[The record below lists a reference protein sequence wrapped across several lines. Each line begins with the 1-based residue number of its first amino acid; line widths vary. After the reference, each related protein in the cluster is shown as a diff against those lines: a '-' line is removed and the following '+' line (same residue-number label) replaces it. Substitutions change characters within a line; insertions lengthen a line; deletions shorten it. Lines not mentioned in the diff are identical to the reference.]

1 MFKAAR
7 VRAALQVANPSSSSC
22 LSWFKISGV
31 LNYIWLALVL
41 LAVAIGGWNAQLKE
55 VTNGALDGA
64 KTAVTIAIGLWGV
77 MALWL
82 GVMRLAERAGLV
94 QRIAYGLRPLMRRL
108 FPEVPPDHPAMG
120 SMLMNMAANML
131 GLGNAATPLGLRAM
145 RDLESLNPRPGIAS
159 NAMCTFLAI
168 NTSSVQLIPATAIA
182 ILAAAGSARPTV
194 IVGTAFFATL
204 CAATVAVVSAKFFE
218 RLSFFKPR
226 REGRDGPPGRSEPEW
241 RSRTSQRDVPTTE
254 KAASFDDETLGTP
267 PLSRPAPWGMIVLAL
282 LGVFF
287 LMLFLRMVMPE
298 VFRLPLPADPTLQH
312 PFPRMVNALS
322 ILAIPFL
329 LSFFPVYAAARGIK
343 VYDEFVEGAKESF
356 NVILR
361 IIPFLVTM
369 LVAIGMFKGA
379 GGIDLLT
386 KLLSPILTPLHF
398 PPDLLPMALMRPL
411 SGSATL
417 ALLTDIVHRLGP
429 DNIISL
435 TAATIYGSTETTFY
449 VAAVYFGSVG
459 IKQTRHA
466 IPAGLLAD
474 LTGVIASVIICR
486 AVL

>member
-1 MFKAAR
+1 
-7 VRAALQVANPSSSSC
+7 
-22 LSWFKISGV
+22 V

-41 LAVAIGGWNAQLKE
+41 LAVAIGGWNDRFKD
-55 VTNGALDGA
+55 VTEGAFDGA
-64 KTAVTIAIGLWGV
+64 KTAVTIALGLIGI

-94 QRIAYGLRPLMRRL
+94 QRIARGLRPIMRQL
-108 FPEVPPDHPAMG
+108 FPDVPPEHPAMG
-120 SMLMNMAANML
+120 SMVMNMAANML

-145 RDLESLNPRPGIAS
+145 RDLKTLNPRTDVAT

-182 ILAAAGSARPTV
+182 ILAASGSTRPTV
-194 IVGTAFFATL
+194 IVGTALLATL
-204 CAATVAVVSAKFFE
+204 CAATVAIVSVKLLEKLPIFRISRSIENANVQQNFEKAEVKEEAGVSEPGYSDSSVVPQEPAR
-218 RLSFFKPR
+218 RLSIL
-226 REGRDGPPGRSEPEW
+226 GLIALIGL
-241 RSRTSQRDVPTTE
+241 
-254 KAASFDDETLGTP
+254 TL
-267 PLSRPAPWGMIVLAL
+267 LLIVLF
-282 LGVFF
+282 V
-287 LMLFLRMVMPE
+287 RMV
-298 VFRLPLPADPTLQH
+298 APTLFGVPLAAEATTQNL
-312 PFPRMVNALS
+312 FVRSVNALS

-329 LSFFPVYAAARGIK
+329 LSFFPLYAAGRGVK
-343 VYDEFVEGAKESF
+343 VYDEFVEGAKEGFS
-356 NVILR
+356 VILK

-379 GGIDLLT
+379 GGIDLLSR
-386 KLLSPILTPLHF
+386 LLSPILTPLQF
-398 PPDLLPMALMRPL
+398 PTDLLPLALMRPL

-417 ALLTDIVHRLGP
+417 ALLTDVVHRLGP
-429 DNIISL
+429 DNIVSL

-449 VAAVYFGSVG
+449 VAAVYFGAVG
-459 IKQTRHA
+459 IKHTRHA

>member
-1 MFKAAR
+1 M
-7 VRAALQVANPSSSSC
+7 
-22 LSWFKISGV
+22 

-41 LAVAIGGWNAQLKE
+41 LAVAIGGWNDRFKE
-55 VTNGALDGA
+55 VTEGAFDGA
-64 KTAVTIAIGLWGV
+64 KTAVTIALGLIGI

-94 QRIAYGLRPLMRRL
+94 QRIARGLRPIMRRL
-108 FPEVPPDHPAMG
+108 FPDVPPEHPAMG
-120 SMLMNMAANML
+120 SMVMNMAANML

-145 RDLESLNPRPGIAS
+145 RDLKTLNPRTDVAT

-182 ILAAAGSARPTV
+182 ILAASGSTRPTA
-194 IVGTAFFATL
+194 IVGTALLATL
-204 CAATVAVVSAKFFE
+204 CAATVAIVSVKLLEKLPIFRISRSIENANVLQNFEKAEVKEKAGVSEPGYSDGSVVPQEPAR
-218 RLSFFKPR
+218 RLSILGLIAPI
-226 REGRDGPPGRSEPEW
+226 GL
-241 RSRTSQRDVPTTE
+241 
-254 KAASFDDETLGTP
+254 TL
-267 PLSRPAPWGMIVLAL
+267 LFIVLF
-282 LGVFF
+282 V
-287 LMLFLRMVMPE
+287 RMVT
-298 VFRLPLPADPTLQH
+298 PTLFGVPLAAEATTQN
-312 PFPRMVNALS
+312 PFVRSVNALS

-329 LSFFPVYAAARGIK
+329 LSFFPLYAAGRGVK
-343 VYDEFVEGAKESF
+343 VYDEFVEGAKEGFS
-356 NVILR
+356 VILK

-379 GGIDLLT
+379 GGIDLLSR
-386 KLLSPILTPLHF
+386 LLSPILTPLQF
-398 PPDLLPMALMRPL
+398 PTDLLPLALMRPL

-417 ALLTDIVHRLGP
+417 ALLTDVVHRLGP
-429 DNIISL
+429 DNIVSL

-449 VAAVYFGSVG
+449 VAAVYFGAVG

>member
-1 MFKAAR
+1 
-7 VRAALQVANPSSSSC
+7 
-22 LSWFKISGV
+22 V

-41 LAVAIGGWNAQLKE
+41 LAVAIGGWNDRLKD
-55 VTNGALDGA
+55 VTGGALDGA
-64 KTAVTIAIGLWGV
+64 KTAVTIALGLIGI

-82 GVMRLAERAGLV
+82 GLMRLAERAGLV
-94 QRIAYGLRPLMRRL
+94 QRIAYGLRPLMQRL

-145 RDLESLNPRPGIAS
+145 RDLESLNPRPGVAS

-182 ILAAAGSARPTV
+182 ILAAAGSARPTA

-204 CAATVAVVSAKFFE
+204 CAATVAVLSAKFFE
-218 RLSFFKPR
+218 RLSFFRPVTSEGSKKKKEPAPR
-226 REGRDGPPGRSEPEW
+226 PAYSK
-241 RSRTSQRDVPTTE
+241 SQFAD
-254 KAASFDDETLGTP
+254 KFAFDDESLGQP
-267 PLSRPAPWGMIVLAL
+267 PLSRPAPWGLIAL
-282 LGVFF
+282 MLLTVFF
-287 LMLFLRMVMPE
+287 VMLFLRMVMPDL
-298 VFRLPLPADPTLQH
+298 FRLPMPTDATLQN
-312 PFPRMVNALS
+312 PFARMVNALS

-343 VYDEFVEGAKESF
+343 VYDEFVEGAKEAF

-398 PPDLLPMALMRPL
+398 PTDLVPLALMRPL

-417 ALLTDIVHRLGP
+417 ALLTDVVHRLGP

-435 TAATIYGSTETTFY
+435 MAATIYGSTETTFY

-466 IPAGLLAD
+466 IPAGLLAY
-474 LTGVIASVIICR
+474 LTGVIASVVICR

>member
-1 MFKAAR
+1 
-7 VRAALQVANPSSSSC
+7 VATTRR
-22 LSWFKISGV
+22 V

-41 LAVAIGGWNAQLKE
+41 FAVAIGGWNDQFKS
-55 VTNGALDGA
+55 VTEGALDGA
-64 KTAVTIAIGLWGV
+64 KTAVTIALGLIGI

-94 QRIAYGLRPLMRRL
+94 QKLARGLRPIMRRL
-108 FPEVPPDHPAMG
+108 FPDVPPEHPAMG
-120 SMLMNMAANML
+120 SMVMNMSANML

-145 RDLESLNPRPGIAS
+145 RDLESLNPRPGVAT

-168 NTSSVQLIPATAIA
+168 NTSSVQLVPATAIA
-182 ILAAAGSARPTV
+182 ILAASGSTRPTA
-194 IVGTAFFATL
+194 IVGTALMATL
-204 CAATVAVVSAKFFE
+204 CAASVAIISVKLLEKLPLF
-218 RLSFFKPR
+218 RLSP
-226 REGRDGPPGRSEPEW
+226 S
-241 RSRTSQRDVPTTE
+241 SQRTKTEQDFE
-254 KAASFDDETLGTP
+254 KAEIKEVAGIDSGDREANVVP
-267 PLSRPAPWGMIVLAL
+267 QEPAKPLSVTGLLAL
-282 LGVFF
+282 IGLLVLFILFF
-287 LMLFLRMVMPE
+287 IRMVS
-298 VFRLPLPADPTLQH
+298 PAWFGIAAAPDVAAQNG
-312 PFPRMVNALS
+312 FVRSVNALS

-329 LSFFPVYAAARGIK
+329 LSFFPLYAAARGVK
-343 VYDEFVEGAKESF
+343 VYDEFVEGAKEGF
-356 NVILR
+356 GVILK

-379 GGIDLLT
+379 GGIDLLSR
-386 KLLSPILTPLHF
+386 LLSPILTPLQF
-398 PPDLLPMALMRPL
+398 PTDLLPLALMRPL

-429 DNIISL
+429 DNIVSL

-449 VAAVYFGSVG
+449 VAAVYFGAVG

-474 LTGVIASVIICR
+474 LTGVIASIIICR

>member
-1 MFKAAR
+1 M
-7 VRAALQVANPSSSSC
+7 
-22 LSWFKISGV
+22 

-41 LAVAIGGWNAQLKE
+41 LAVAIGGWNDRFKD
-55 VTNGALDGA
+55 VTDGALDGA
-64 KTAVTIAIGLWGV
+64 KTAVTIALALIGI

-94 QRIAYGLRPLMRRL
+94 QKIAHGLRPIMRRL
-108 FPEVPPDHPAMG
+108 FPDVPPEHPAMG
-120 SMLMNMAANML
+120 CMVMNMSANML

-145 RDLESLNPRPGIAS
+145 RDLESLNPRPGVAT

-182 ILAAAGSARPTV
+182 ILVASGSTRPTA
-194 IVGTAFFATL
+194 IVGTALLATL
-204 CAATVAVVSAKFFE
+204 CAASVAIISVKLLEKLPIFRISPCDQTTKLERDFEKAEIKEKAGISDPGYSVSQE
-218 RLSFFKPR
+218 PPRRLSILGWIALAGLVLFF
-226 REGRDGPPGRSEPEW
+226 
-241 RSRTSQRDVPTTE
+241 
-254 KAASFDDETLGTP
+254 
-267 PLSRPAPWGMIVLAL
+267 LAL
-282 LGVFF
+282 FV
-287 LMLFLRMVMPE
+287 RMVAPNLFGIAMAPE
-298 VFRLPLPADPTLQH
+298 ATTQNVFVRS
-312 PFPRMVNALS
+312 VNALS

-329 LSFFPVYAAARGIK
+329 LSFFPLYAAARGVK
-343 VYDEFVEGAKESF
+343 VYDEFVEGAKEGF
-356 NVILR
+356 GVILK

-379 GGIDLLT
+379 GGIDLLSR
-386 KLLSPILTPLHF
+386 LLSPILTPLQF
-398 PPDLLPMALMRPL
+398 PTDLLPLALMRPL

-429 DNIISL
+429 DNIVSL

-449 VAAVYFGSVG
+449 VAAVYFGAVG